1 VSIVTVKDPLIE
13 SVTPKT
19 KWVVVLRPFD
29 GSGIRYERG
38 QVVDSTGWVHTTTL
52 VNRRYVAPL
61 PYGADVPEE
70 EVQKDGTVR
79 RFIQDASKEQDVMPK
94 AKTSRKSA

>member
-1 VSIVTVKDPLIE
+1 MTVKDPLIE

-29 GSGIRYERG
+29 GNGIRYERG
-38 QVVDSTGWVHTTTL
+38 QVVDSTGWIHTNTL
-52 VNRRYVAPL
+52 VSRRYIAPL
-61 PYGADVPEE
+61 PYGAEVPEQ

-79 RFIQDASKEQDVMPK
+79 RFIQDSSREKDVKPK

>member
-1 VSIVTVKDPLIE
+1 MTVKDPLIE

-38 QVVDSTGWVHTTTL
+38 QVVDSTGWIHTTTL
-52 VNRRYVAPL
+52 INRRYVAPL
-61 PYGADVPEE
+61 PFAKRLYSVLASRTVPADLLPAI
-70 EVQKDGTVR
+70 
-79 RFIQDASKEQDVMPK
+79 FF
-94 AKTSRKSA
+94 